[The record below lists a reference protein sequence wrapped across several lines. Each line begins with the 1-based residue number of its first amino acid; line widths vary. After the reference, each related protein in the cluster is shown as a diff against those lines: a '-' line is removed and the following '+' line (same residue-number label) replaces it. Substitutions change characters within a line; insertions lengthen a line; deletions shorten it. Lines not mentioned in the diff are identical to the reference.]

1 MNKKKYHNEEHPK
14 RIYSRMLYL
23 LSSVVFGLYL
33 SERKIYEVLV
43 MTVKEVS
50 QKSIVSLR
58 NTHYQQPL
66 IGLLPVAVKS
76 VFIAGVPE

>member
-1 MNKKKYHNEEHPK
+1 
-14 RIYSRMLYL
+14 
-23 LSSVVFGLYL
+23 
-33 SERKIYEVLV
+33 